1 MVIPPPYAANITAS
15 SNYEHHCRR
24 RDVETDDVDGC
35 GDLNHEIAR
44 CDLGQGHSSQRS
56 VEDQR
61 NHRFIGPQQCRRTAW
76 QLNMSR
82 NTFYTTYMVVP
93 WAGFLEPSR
102 KSLRPLLMWRQRSG
116 SLSPSSTNTPIE
128 WWVAPLPIQRS
139 SCFKSSTS
147 QLS

>member
-35 GDLNHEIAR
+35 GDLNHEIVR
-44 CDLGQGHSSQRS
+44 CDLGQGHCPIRYHRKEEDEKGTH

-61 NHRFIGPQQCRRTAW
+61 NHRFIGPQGCRRTAW

-82 NTFYTTYMVVP
+82 NTFYMVVP
-93 WAGFLEPSR
+93 WAPD
-102 KSLRPLLMWRQRSG
+102 PAN
-116 SLSPSSTNTPIE
+116 P
-128 WWVAPLPIQRS
+128 
-139 SCFKSSTS
+139 
-147 QLS
+147 